1 MRILD
6 FIVFVIFIVGLFG
19 CGQNAASKKSQD
31 NLGASPASSLQ
42 NRNSRYDAGKLVY
55 DRNCKV
61 CHQVNRMGMP
71 NVYPPLKNTERTN
84 GDKDFLIDVVLNGL
98 SGEVI
103 VEGVKYNGVMASY
116 RNLTN
121 QQIADVLNYIR
132 SDGAAAGDIITAEE
146 VGQKR

>member
-1 MRILD
+1 MRFLGIIA
-6 FIVFVIFIVGLFG
+6 FIVLVVGSVG
-19 CGQNAASKKSQD
+19 CGQNTATKNKSD
-31 NLGASPASSLQ
+31 NDGTSPVSSIK

-71 NVYPPLKNTERTN
+71 KVYPPLKNTERTN

-116 RNLTN
+116 RNLTD

-132 SDGAAAGDIITAEE
+132 SDGEAADDLVTVDE
-146 VGQKR
+146 VEQKR